1 MDQISIPFIIKQM
14 VRAYTLGSLFILR
27 DHQYS
32 WKRKLYWLAVN
43 PLFVAEKWKGV
54 RAAIAVDLND
64 QKAIDANSLEKQQ
77 ENRN

>member
-1 MDQISIPFIIKQM
+1 M
-14 VRAYTLGSLFILR
+14 R

-54 RAAIAVDLND
+54 RAAISVDLND